1 MLLSLQGSVPQ
12 VFITKIKNSFF
23 DSLYYL
29 LDGLVHLAFSD
40 DEPLLMSEF
49 DPESG
54 AARHNDK
61 VSPCSWIASSKS

>member
-1 MLLSLQGSVPQ
+1 MRKAGRYILTPKQGSVPQ

-40 DEPLLMSEF
+40 EEPLLVSEF
-49 DPESG
+49 DSEGG

-61 VSPCSWIASSKS
+61 VR

>member
-1 MLLSLQGSVPQ
+1 M
-12 VFITKIKNSFF
+12 FITKIKNSFF

-40 DEPLLMSEF
+40 EEPLLVSEF
-49 DPESG
+49 DSEGG

-61 VSPCSWIASSKS
+61 VR